1 MPKNQRHEALKPLHG
16 LSVFM
21 ALTTRFSL
29 GCVRRFSIR
38 AALCLVLI
46 LSFDVRH
53 FGFTLARANG
63 IESIRQ
69 VVLVG
74 PGRTVKTL
82 AEASTVARD
91 GALVEVDSGEYAGD
105 VAVWTQN
112 RITLRAVGGR
122 VKLRAAGQS
131 AEGKAIWV
139 IRAIGVSVEG
149 FDFEDA
155 AVPDRNGAGIRL
167 ETGSLHLRDCKFV
180 RNEMGLL
187 TSNDPTAVLVIE
199 NSEFAYNGRPDDHN
213 HNLYVGRIAK
223 LSVTGSYFHHAQI
236 GHLLKSRAALNEIF
250 YNRLTDEAGG
260 TASYE
265 LEFPDGG
272 VAYVVGNL
280 IAQSSRTGNRKLI
293 SFGAEGYKWPK
304 NEIYLVNN
312 TLVNPLSWGG
322 IFLQVAPRADTVRA
336 VNNLLVGNGTLESG
350 GPGDY
355 RNNFRA
361 TARDFGQ
368 PMAYDYRLVAN
379 SNLIGRAT
387 EPGNASGHLLRSVRE
402 YVHPRDTRPLDGDV
416 FNPGAMQGLAP
427 PQSP

>member
-1 MPKNQRHEALKPLHG
+1 
-16 LSVFM
+16 M
-21 ALTTRFSL
+21 ALTRRFNR
-29 GCVRRFSIR
+29 GCARRFSIR
-38 AALCLVLI
+38 AALGLVLI
-46 LSFDVRH
+46 LSFDVLH
-53 FGFTLARANG
+53 FGSTQAQANG
-63 IESIRQ
+63 TEPVRQ

-74 PGRTVKTL
+74 PSRSVKTL
-82 AEASTVARD
+82 AEASRVARD

-112 RITLRAVGGR
+112 RITLRAIGGR

-187 TSNDPTAVLVIE
+187 TSNDPTAVLLIE

-272 VAYVVGNL
+272 IAYVVGNL
-280 IAQSSRTGNRKLI
+280 IAQGSRTGNRKLI

-322 IFLQVAPRADTVRA
+322 IFLHVAPRADAVRA
-336 VNNLLVGNGTLESG
+336 VNNLLVGNGTLESEA
-350 GPGDY
+350 PGEY
-355 RNNFRA
+355 RNNFKA
-361 TARDFGQ
+361 TARDIGQ

-379 SNLIGRAT
+379 SNLVGRAT
-387 EPGNASGHLLRSVRE
+387 EPGDANGQLLRAVRE
-402 YVHPRDTRPLDGDV
+402 YVHPRNTRPLVGDV
-416 FNPGAMQGLAP
+416 LNPGALQGLAP